1 MQCHRPRKL
10 FGLGVIFGVF
20 DRHDRYFEYLETG
33 DIPGTTPFSNALNL
47 ISSCM
52 VFEVPG

>member
-10 FGLGVIFGVF
+10 FRLRVIFGVF
-20 DRHDRYFEYLETG
+20 DRHDRHFEYLETG
-33 DIPGTTPFSNALNL
+33 DIPGTTPFSNALNF
-47 ISSCM
+47 ISPRM